1 MKIILCQ
8 AKYAKYDNEVV
19 MPDHNLWSVAF
30 SDIHLYCAYLAEQ
43 GVINYTLYKWLKTF
57 VYFPAIQS
65 R

>member
-43 GVINYTLYKWLKTF
+43 GVINYTLYK
-57 VYFPAIQS
+57 
-65 R
+65 